1 MRMIGIPAEDAPG
14 VAVMIAAGPGALL
27 LTVALG
33 DLRALETLD
42 PTADTDE
49 AEAMKITSTKLL
61 PVTTTERTMKQPH
74 TPPPAPRQRPDQDQK
89 VKRASPGLT
98 ALPKTSTHPRNSL
111 SGDPHHAPTLD
122 PCPGHALAP
131 GPGLDAS
138 LEATD
143 RLFSRAL
150 CSCFSRGFCLMFTSS
165 HFWTCIT

>member
-1 MRMIGIPAEDAPG
+1 
-14 VAVMIAAGPGALL
+14 
-27 LTVALG
+27 
-33 DLRALETLD
+33 
-42 PTADTDE
+42 
-49 AEAMKITSTKLL
+49 MKITSELISVLLYFSNHINMALYSVMIVTVMIIPIGTKLL
-61 PVTTTERTMKQPH
+61 PVTTTERTMKRPH
-74 TPPPAPRQRPDQDQK
+74 TPPPAPHQRPGQDQK

-143 RLFSRAL
+143 RLFSKAL
-150 CSCFSRGFCLMFTSS
+150 FMFL
-165 HFWTCIT
+165 